1 MGLISNTNQNH
12 NEIYLPPVRMAII
25 SKRQEIIS
33 IDDNVEKGNTR
44 AQLVRMYMG
53 TTAME
58 NGIEGLQ

>member
-1 MGLISNTNQNH
+1 
-12 NEIYLPPVRMAII
+12 MAII

-33 IDDNVEKGNTR
+33 TDDNVEKGNTR